1 MFSLSFNVTNASPT
15 SVSCSVNDNHFNVSE
30 NDIIRTIESSEDPI
44 SVQVSV
50 LIRMRV
56 PGVYQCTVIADRVT
70 QDDLVSDAVMSG
82 NITGETGLVF
92 DFLLFFVVA
101 PAPSSLTY
109 TRHGLNLIEL
119 NWMGTAGQ
127 DYELFISRDDDVIDS
142 YSTNDSNLYYEA
154 SPNVEYSASV
164 VAVGEYLPSEVL
176 NITITPGMVVNF
188 IRFYYIIIIFYYYYS
203 CSPEDNKYY
212 C

>member
-1 MFSLSFNVTNASPT
+1 MNEELVFELVSLSIADPPVFSLSFNVTDSSPT

-30 NDIIRTIESSEDPI
+30 SDIIRTIESSEDPI

-70 QDDLVSDAVMSG
+70 QDDLVSGAVMSG

-92 DFLLFFVVA
+92 DFLLFVVVA

-142 YSTNDSNLYYEA
+142 YSTC
-154 SPNVEYSASV
+154 SAILTYV
-164 VAVGEYLPSEVL
+164 
-176 NITITPGMVVNF
+176 NPG
-188 IRFYYIIIIFYYYYS
+188 I
-203 CSPEDNKYY
+203 P
-212 C
+212 

>member
-1 MFSLSFNVTNASPT
+1 MFSLSFNVTDSSPT

-82 NITGETGLVF
+82 NITGETGLIF
-92 DFLLFFVVA
+92 NFLLFVVVA
-101 PAPSSLTY
+101 LAPSSLTY

-127 DYELFISRDDDVIDS
+127 GYELFISRDDDVIDS

-154 SPNVEYSASV
+154 SPNVEYSVSV
-164 VAVGEYLPSEVL
+164 VAVGEYLPSTVL
-176 NITITPGMVVNF
+176 NITITPGVVVNF
-188 IRFYYIIIIFYYYYS
+188 ICFYYIIIFYYYYS
-203 CSPEDNKYY
+203 CSPEDNKFYF
-212 C
+212 